1 MCEIID
7 KKILHENLKQIVV
20 KAPLVAKHANP
31 GQFVIVMADEKG
43 ERIPITIADYDREEG
58 TITLIFLEIGTSTK
72 KLGSLEVGDKLYSLC
87 GPLGNPSKIEKFGT
101 VVCVGGGV
109 GVASLYPIVRALKR
123 EGNRVI
129 SILGAR
135 TKSLL
140 IMEKE
145 ISNYSDELMI
155 ATDDG
160 SKGKKGFVTDV
171 LRELIESGERID
183 HVIAVGPIPMMKA
196 VSELTKKYRIKTTV
210 SLNPI
215 MVCGMGMCGACR
227 VRVGNEIKFA
237 CVDGPEFDG
246 HKVDFDN
253 LMKRNQRFV
262 EEEGISLVR
271 YLDTQWKGEV

>member
-1 MCEIID
+1 MYEIID
-7 KKILHENLKQIVV
+7 KKILHENLKQIIV
-20 KAPLVAKHANP
+20 KAPLIAKHAKP
-31 GQFVIVMADEKG
+31 GQFVIVMVDERG
-43 ERIPITIADYDREEG
+43 ERIPITIADYDREKG

-72 KLGSLEVGDKLYSLC
+72 KLGTLEVGDKLYSLC
-87 GPLGNPSKIEKFGT
+87 GPLGNPSKIKKFGT
-101 VVCVGGGV
+101 VACIGGGV
-109 GVASLYPIVRALKR
+109 GIASLYPIVRALKE

-129 SILGAR
+129 SILGAK

-140 IMEKE
+140 IMEEE
-145 ISNYSDELMI
+145 ISDYSAELKI
-155 ATDDG
+155 STDDG

-171 LRELIESGERID
+171 LRELIESGEKID
-183 HVIAVGPIPMMKA
+183 HVVAVGPIPMMKA
-196 VSELTKKYRIKTTV
+196 VSDLTKKYKIKTTV

-262 EEEGISLVR
+262 EEEGISLVK